1 MEVGIENPKFVT
13 RTPANDCPPIP
24 PLVSMCLSMK
34 TAVNP
39 ATHLHEIVALS
50 AVIHTKVDTDADTDD
65 KTAQHMRRFTLV
77 RQLGQ
82 SCGSSYTPTF
92 PNNLQAEIKRAG
104 STGAAVQTF
113 PNERAMLSMFFV
125 RIQQEDPDVIT
136 SHNLFGFEFDVLLAR
151 ALANK
156 LPGSSWS
163 KLGRFRRQN
172 VPKGNASKS
181 ISAGRLM
188 CDTYKNAKVGNTT
201 RVWRSSIIAR
211 LSHRDVLIDPYIIPT
226 QP

>member
-1 MEVGIENPKFVT
+1 MQP
-13 RTPANDCPPIP
+13 
-24 PLVSMCLSMK
+24 
-34 TAVNP
+34 
-39 ATHLHEIVALS
+39 
-50 AVIHTKVDTDADTDD
+50 
-65 KTAQHMRRFTLV
+65 QHMRRFTLV

-92 PNNLQAEIKRAG
+92 PNNLMAEIKRAG
-104 STGAAVQTF
+104 SNGAAVQTF

-125 RIQQEDPDVIT
+125 RIQQEDPDVIS

-163 KLGRFRRQN
+163 KLGRFRRQS

-188 CDTYKNAKVGNTT
+188 CDTYKNAKVLWTYPEYT
-201 RVWRSSIIAR
+201 E
-211 LSHRDVLIDPYIIPT
+211 LSQKEDCFD
-226 QP
+226 